1 MSFTSAITA
10 QISSMMSVFLLMSC
24 QRHPSPTCSFI
35 PLDHS
40 YYQLLSHI
48 PAPTSFREF
57 SEVVVKYKERH
68 LEMKPLEFLAAASI
82 LCTCLQTA
90 ASK

>member
-1 MSFTSAITA
+1 MSNSNGST
-10 QISSMMSVFLLMSC
+10 VYCFLKSPTKMLL
-24 QRHPSPTCSFI
+24 RHPSPTCSFI